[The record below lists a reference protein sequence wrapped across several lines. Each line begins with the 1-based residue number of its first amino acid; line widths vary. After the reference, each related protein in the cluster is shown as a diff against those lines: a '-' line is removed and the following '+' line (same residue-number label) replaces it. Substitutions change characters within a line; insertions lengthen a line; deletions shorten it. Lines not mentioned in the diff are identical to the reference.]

1 MVDVGGE
8 WDTIKTAKIRE
19 LKTKDVWRLT
29 RDDEDPTKVVYI
41 NQKGDATW
49 APPMDKLNTVEEFEF
64 RGPYTEYS
72 IKKLSP
78 GWAWW
83 YQPLSEVM
91 PEAESIRLAK
101 SEREHSYGEYSLD
114 SLESVGEQDKAKK
127 TDCSQVM
134 FPEAPSGKDRKTLS
148 LSHIQEVGTSGS
160 RVGVLTENTS
170 DVDVDQISNQAAPS
184 TTDPQLAGLEEG
196 LEGED
201 GRHIEI
207 RWFIEVCCETDSM
220 LATVAERHGWKAFRI
235 TQEKPLEGEEARVL
249 FTMAL
254 EHLRHGGQV
263 HAWFSLPCTAWSSW
277 QRINLLR
284 MADPTILDQK
294 RKYSLELQE
303 LFYHYGQL
311 LMAEGGDVSFEWPAY
326 CDGWNCDRIQ
336 EFMDNPGVTSAVCH
350 GCMLNFVSKVEQ
362 RPMKK
367 PFQIVSTDSSLI
379 DHMATFKCDRSH
391 EHAPTQGSD
400 TVRTGNYTERFCE
413 EVISAFRGNGTSGS
427 RVGVSKSLRI
437 METKAPS
444 KGLFSGKEKNGYT
457 VDSGETTAWMDILE
471 IDYQRK
477 LRLCEH
483 HSDNYRRLLLDCP
496 HLMEPVGDIKSLYS
510 LQGSVS
516 INVTNALQDQEVPD
530 FFATPVMK
538 PLTLNAHTIFDD
550 PTHRP
555 GWIEAVQ
562 AELDSFDAL
571 EVMDSVPDKGQK
583 AIPSQLVATVKPSN
597 AVTTLLESEG
607 ITSK

>member
-29 RDDEDPTKVVYI
+29 RDDEDPTKVVYV

-64 RGPYTEYS
+64 RGPYTEYD
-72 IKKLSP
+72 IKRLSP

-101 SEREHSYGEYSLD
+101 SEREHSYGESSLD
-114 SLESVGEQDKAKK
+114 SLESVGEQDEAKK
-127 TDCSQVM
+127 TDCVQVV
-134 FPEAPSGKDRKTLS
+134 FPETPSGKDRRTLS

-170 DVDVDQISNQAAPS
+170 DVDVDQLSNQAAPS

-196 LEGED
+196 FEGED
-201 GRHIEI
+201 GRHMEEQ
-207 RWFIEVCCETDSM
+207 WFIEVCCETDSM

-249 FTMAL
+249 FTKAL
-254 EHLRHGGQV
+254 DHLRQGGQV

-303 LFYHYGQL
+303 HFYHYGQL

-350 GCMLNFVSKVEQ
+350 GCMLDFVSKVEQ

-367 PFQIVSTDSSLI
+367 PFRIVSTNSSLT
-379 DHMATFKCDRSH
+379 DHMATFRCDRSH

-413 EVISAFRGNGTSGS
+413 EVTSVLSGNGTSGS
-427 RVGVSKSLRI
+427 RVGVSKSLKI
-437 METKAPS
+437 METKVPS
-444 KGLFSGKEKNGYT
+444 QGLYSGKEKNGYT
-457 VDSGETTAWMDILE
+457 VDSGETTAWMDVLE

-483 HSDNYRRLLLDCP
+483 HSDNYRKLLLDCP

-516 INVTNALQDQEVPD
+516 INVTNALQDQE
-530 FFATPVMK
+530 
-538 PLTLNAHTIFDD
+538 
-550 PTHRP
+550 
-555 GWIEAVQ
+555 
-562 AELDSFDAL
+562 
-571 EVMDSVPDKGQK
+571 
-583 AIPSQLVATVKPSN
+583 
-597 AVTTLLESEG
+597 
-607 ITSK
+607 